1 MSSASKR
8 KESPVSL
15 ESPVKK
21 KLSRNIRYNQKKKL
35 KWELEYAEKTS
46 EMKESISPVISS
58 VSTPA
63 KEHDIVFDPS
73 KVLILSLLTYTLI
86 NFNIV

>member
-1 MSSASKR
+1 MFSASKR
-8 KESPVSL
+8 KEPPVSL

-21 KLSRNIRYNQKKKL
+21 KLSRCIYYNKNKKP
-35 KWELEYAEKTS
+35 KWELEYDEKTC

-58 VSTPA
+58 VSTLS
-63 KEHDIVFDPS
+63 KEHDIVFNPP
-73 KVLILSLLTYTLI
+73 KVLILFLFTYTLI